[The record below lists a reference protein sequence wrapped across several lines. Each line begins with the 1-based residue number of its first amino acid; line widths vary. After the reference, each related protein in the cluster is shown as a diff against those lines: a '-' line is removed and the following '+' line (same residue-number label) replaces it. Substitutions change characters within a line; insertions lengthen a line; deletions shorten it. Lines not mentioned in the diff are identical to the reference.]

1 MQALNRAG
9 LSNSVS
15 ALMPELRRIANT
27 PTALSIMQ
35 TDEPTPELAR
45 ALVQDVVGK
54 SLPQWYAYALL
65 GAA

>member
-15 ALMPELRRIANT
+15 ALMPELRRIAHT
-27 PTALSIMQ
+27 PTGMKIMQ
-35 TDEPTPELAR
+35 ADEPTPEMAQS
-45 ALVQDVVGK
+45 LVRDVVGK